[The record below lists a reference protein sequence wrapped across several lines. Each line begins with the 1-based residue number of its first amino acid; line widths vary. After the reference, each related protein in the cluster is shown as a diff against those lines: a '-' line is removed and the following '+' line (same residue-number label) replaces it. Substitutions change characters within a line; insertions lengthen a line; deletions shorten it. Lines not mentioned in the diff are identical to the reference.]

1 MEEIIMISDAIF
13 SLSPNPRYFYITPSA
28 KAAIAKT
35 KYVIRQRLGLTTII
49 GDVGLGKTSLLR
61 LMFQE
66 YVDDPDY
73 AAAFIVNPKER
84 SETTF
89 LKSICRE
96 FGVRTRLSLLD
107 TEYEFR
113 DFLTTQLQTNRHAI
127 VFIDESQQLR
137 GPMFEMIRQILNFET
152 DTQKLITIVLAGQI
166 ELRYKLADVSK
177 RALVSRIAVSSTLDA
192 LTLDETKAML
202 DFRCSVAEVTNPF
215 SPDAI
220 AAIYQYSKGVPRE
233 ILKLGGLSV
242 DYAKTNQ
249 QESVTQEFVELAYRD
264 LPKIKDLPIQK
275 DLPTQKAKAA
285 TPLSKSKAKTASDN
299 TLDKPSPPKPIKKG
313 KTVK

>member
-1 MEEIIMISDAIF
+1 MISDAIF

-73 AAAFIVNPKER
+73 VAAFIVNPKQR

-89 LKSICRE
+89 LKAICRE
-96 FGVRTRLSLLD
+96 FGVHTRRSLLD
-107 TEYEFR
+107 TEYELR

-202 DFRCSVAEVTNPF
+202 DFRCSVAEVPNPF

-242 DYAKTNQ
+242 DYAKTNL
-249 QESVTQEFVELAYRD
+249 QESVTQEIIELAYRD

-285 TPLSKSKAKTASDN
+285 STLSKLSKSNAKPASDN
-299 TLDKPSPPKPIKKG
+299 VLDKTSPPKPIKKG